1 VRLDAV
7 GIEVMAHAFAS
18 VAEEMGLVLVHSALS
33 PNIRERRDASAALF
47 DADGEMIAQAAHI
60 PVHLGALADAVVA
73 VRELEPRPGEL
84 FILND
89 PYAGG
94 SHLPDL
100 TLIGAIEIEGM
111 VGGYSVV
118 RAHHSDVGGMT
129 PGSMP
134 AGARELYQEGIVIP
148 PTRLTH
154 DVERMLLANV
164 RTPAMRRGDLAAQRA
179 AVERGAE
186 GLRALARR
194 HGWAAL
200 HEAAGELLA
209 YAERRTKAVLGRMTA
224 EGTATDFLEGDG
236 VIDEDLKIRVAVT
249 IRDGI
254 FHADFTGT
262 RGAARGNVNCPIAV
276 TRSAVLFVV
285 RTLLPDDVPM
295 NGGVPRAIRVTAP
308 AGCLVNARRPSAVA
322 AGNVETSQRIADT
335 VFRALASAGCDV
347 PAQGQG
353 TMNNVTFGGAASRE
367 SGAWTYYETIGGGQ
381 GASRGANGPSGV
393 HVGMSNTRNTP
404 IEVLELEHPLYVRT
418 YALRRGSG
426 GTGQWNGGDG
436 VVREIEALAPM
447 ETTLLTERRRHGA
460 AGNAGGSDGRPGINR
475 LNDAPVASKATLR
488 LAAGDVLRIETPG
501 GGGWGRALH
510 PAEQAEEQDREDEGR
525 DRHITAVAFEIKA
538 QQRERHAGDRGPD
551 QQHQP

>member
-1 VRLDAV
+1 MRLDAV
-7 GIEVMAHAFAS
+7 RLEVMAHAFAS
-18 VAEEMGLVLVHSALS
+18 IAEEMGLVLVHSALS

-60 PVHLGALADAVVA
+60 PVHLGALADAVAA
-73 VRELEPRPGEL
+73 VRRLEPFPQAGEM

-89 PYAGG
+89 PYGGG

-100 TLIGAIEIEGM
+100 TLIGAIDIDGQ

-134 AGARELYQEGIVIP
+134 ASARELYQEGIIIP
-148 PTRLTH
+148 PTRLTLE
-154 DVERMLLANV
+154 VERLLLANV

-179 AVERGAE
+179 AVERGAQ

-194 HGWAAL
+194 HGWNAL
-200 HEAAGELLA
+200 REAARELLD
-209 YAERRTKAVLGRMTA
+209 YAEWRTKSALSRLPSAAPM
-224 EGTATDFLEGDG
+224 TATDYLEGDG
-236 VIDEDLKIRVAVT
+236 VIDHDLEICVGIT
-249 IRDGI
+249 IQDGI
-254 FHADFTGT
+254 FHANFAGT
-262 RGAARGNVNCPIAV
+262 RDAAPGNVNCPMAV

-295 NGGVPRAIRVTAP
+295 NGGVPRAIAVTAP
-308 AGCLVNARRPSAVA
+308 PGCLVNARPPSAVA

-335 VFRALASAGCDV
+335 VFRALAAGGCVV

-353 TMNNVTFGGAASRE
+353 TMNNVTFGGIGSRE

-404 IEVLELEHPLYVRT
+404 IEVLEMEHPVRVRT

-426 GTGQWNGGDG
+426 GRGTWNGGDG
-436 VVREIEALAPM
+436 VVREFEALAPM
-447 ETTLLTERRRHGA
+447 EATLLTERRRHGPAGA
-460 AGNAGGSDGRPGINR
+460 AGGLAGEVGRNL
-475 LNDAPVASKATLR
+475 LNGESLPSKTALR
-488 LAAGDVLRIETPG
+488 LATGDVLRIETPG
-501 GGGWGRALH
+501 GGGWGKGQE
-510 PAEQAEEQDREDEGR
+510 P
-525 DRHITAVAFEIKA
+525 
-538 QQRERHAGDRGPD
+538 
-551 QQHQP
+551 

>member
-1 VRLDAV
+1 MRLDAV
-7 GIEVMAHAFAS
+7 GLEVMAHAFAS
-18 VAEEMGLVLVHSALS
+18 IAEEMGLVLVHSALS

-60 PVHLGALADAVVA
+60 PVHLGALADAVAA
-73 VRELEPRPGEL
+73 VRSLEPQPGDL

-89 PYAGG
+89 PYSGG

-100 TLIGAIEIEGM
+100 TLIGAIEIDGQ

-134 AGARELYQEGIVIP
+134 ASARELYQEGIIIP
-148 PTRLTH
+148 PTRLTPE
-154 DVERMLLANV
+154 VQRVLLANV

-179 AVERGAE
+179 AVERGAQ

-194 HGWAAL
+194 HGWGPL
-200 HEAAGELLA
+200 REAARELLD
-209 YAERRTKAVLGRMTA
+209 YAERRTTSAISRLSSATPM
-224 EGTATDFLEGDG
+224 TATDYLEGDG
-236 VIDEDLKIRVAVT
+236 VIDDDLEIRVSIA
-249 IRDGI
+249 IEDGI

-262 RGAARGNVNCPIAV
+262 RDAAPGNVNCPIAV

-295 NGGVPRAIRVTAP
+295 NGGVSRAIAVTAP
-308 AGCLVNARRPSAVA
+308 PGCLVNARPPSAVA

-335 VFRALASAGCDV
+335 VFRALAAGGWVV

-353 TMNNVTFGGAASRE
+353 TMNNVTFGGPS
-367 SGAWTYYETIGGGQ
+367 WTYYETIGGGQ

-404 IEVLELEHPLYVRT
+404 IEVLEMEHPVRVRT

-426 GTGQWNGGDG
+426 GRGTWDGGDG
-436 VVREIEALAPM
+436 VVREFEALAPM
-447 ETTLLTERRRHGA
+447 EATLLSERRRHGP
-460 AGNAGGSDGRPGINR
+460 AGAAGGSAGGAGRNL
-475 LNDAPVASKATLR
+475 LNGESLPSKTALR
-488 LAAGDVLRIETPG
+488 LATGDVLRIETPG
-501 GGGWGRALH
+501 GGGWGKGQE
-510 PAEQAEEQDREDEGR
+510 P
-525 DRHITAVAFEIKA
+525 
-538 QQRERHAGDRGPD
+538 
-551 QQHQP
+551 

>member
-1 VRLDAV
+1 MTLDAV
-7 GIEVMAHAFAS
+7 GLEVMAHAFAS

-60 PVHLGALADAVVA
+60 PVHLGALADAVAA
-73 VRELEPRPGEL
+73 VRAVRPAARPGEVFL
-84 FILND
+84 LND

-100 TLIGAIEIEGM
+100 TLVAAVDVDGA

-134 AGARELYQEGIVIP
+134 AGARELFAEGLVIP
-148 PTRLTH
+148 PVRLTPE
-154 DVERMLLANV
+154 VERLLLANV

-186 GLRALARR
+186 GWRGLASR

-200 HEAAGELLA
+200 REAARELLD
-209 YAERRTKAVLGRMTA
+209 YAERRTRAVLSRLPA
-224 EGTATDFLEGDG
+224 ERLTATDYLEGDG
-236 VIDEDLKIRVAVT
+236 VISDDLPIAVGIE
-249 IRDGI
+249 IRDGV

-262 RGAARGNVNCPIAV
+262 AAAAPGNVNCPLAV

-295 NGGVPRAIRVTAP
+295 NGGVQRAMRVAAP
-308 AGCLVNARRPSAVA
+308 EGCLVNARPPSAVA
-322 AGNVETSQRIADT
+322 AGNVETSQRIADV
-335 VFRALASAGCDV
+335 VFRALAQGGLSV

-353 TMNNVTFGGAASRE
+353 TMNNLTFGGP
-367 SGAWTYYETIGGGQ
+367 GWTYYETIGGGQ
-381 GASRGANGPSGV
+381 GASNGANGPSGV

-404 IEVLELEHPLYVRT
+404 IEVLELECPLRVRA

-426 GTGQWNGGDG
+426 GLGQWRGGDG
-436 VVREIEALAPM
+436 VLREFEALAPM
-447 ETTLLTERRRHGA
+447 EATLLTERRRHGPRGA
-460 AGNAGGSDGRPGINR
+460 AGAADGAPGANV
-475 LNDAPVASKATLR
+475 LNGAPVAAKATLR
-488 LAAGDVLRIETPG
+488 LAPGDVLRIETPG
-501 GGGWGRALH
+501 GGGWGK
-510 PAEQAEEQDREDEGR
+510 PEDKR
-525 DRHITAVAFEIKA
+525 
-538 QQRERHAGDRGPD
+538 
-551 QQHQP
+551 

>member
-7 GIEVMAHAFAS
+7 GLEVMAHAFAS
-18 VAEEMGLVLVHSALS
+18 IAEEMGLVLVHSALS

-60 PVHLGALADAVVA
+60 PVHLGALADAVAA
-73 VRELEPRPGEL
+73 VRTLDPRPGEL
-84 FILND
+84 FLLND

-100 TLIGAIEIEGM
+100 TLIGAIEIEAQ

-118 RAHHSDVGGMT
+118 RAHHSDIGGMT
-129 PGSMP
+129 AGSMP
-134 AGARELYQEGIVIP
+134 AGARELYQEGLVIP
-148 PTRLTH
+148 PTRFTPDL
-154 DVERMLLANV
+154 ERLVLANV

-179 AVERGAE
+179 AVERGAS
-186 GLRALARR
+186 GLRSLARR

-200 HEAAGELLA
+200 SDAARELLD
-209 YAERRTKAVLGRMTA
+209 YAERRTKTA
-224 EGTATDFLEGDG
+224 LSRLPSATPMTATDCLEGDG
-236 VIDEDLKIRVAVT
+236 VVDEDLEIRVAIT
-249 IRDGI
+249 ITDGI

-262 RGAARGNVNCPIAV
+262 REAAPGNVNCPIAV

-295 NGGVPRAIRVTAP
+295 NGGVPRAIHITAP
-308 AGCLVNARRPSAVA
+308 SGCLVNARRPSAVA

-335 VFRALASAGCDV
+335 VFRALAAGGCVV

-353 TMNNVTFGGAASRE
+353 TMNNVTFGGIGSRE

-393 HVGMSNTRNTP
+393 HVGMSNTLNTP
-404 IEVLELEHPLYVRT
+404 IEVLEMEHPLRVRT

-426 GTGQWNGGDG
+426 GRGTWDGGDG
-436 VVREIEALAPM
+436 VVREFEALAPM
-447 ETTLLTERRRHGA
+447 ETTLLTERRRHGPS
-460 AGNAGGSDGRPGINR
+460 GGAGGLDGEAGANLLNGQR
-475 LNDAPVASKATLR
+475 LASKTTMR
-488 LAAGDVLRIETPG
+488 LVAGDVLRIETPG
-501 GGGWGRALH
+501 GGGWGKGQE
-510 PAEQAEEQDREDEGR
+510 P
-525 DRHITAVAFEIKA
+525 
-538 QQRERHAGDRGPD
+538 
-551 QQHQP
+551 